1 MTVFPPAHQNS
12 HPFQK
17 QRIRLSIGSS
27 GADFLIANGNLY
39 RYTGAGGNHWSWTV
53 VRTVSYENSG
63 TFARWTVARSDLKS
77 PVSIKVTA
85 KLNKPLESTATMTQ
99 TFQSTFA
106 ALPRNPLKW
115 PFSSTSI
122 WNMPI
127 GSAAKY
133 VPAKLPA
140 IPSNNVW
147 APMPQLDIELVVLR
161 PDEVKTPLYYNGTG
175 WNVGN
180 RCTPSTRL
188 LASLPMPS
196 SFLVA
201 NSTGNNGAAFLEA
214 DRRTMIQT
222 QPLARCT
229 VGGPATGLLTFLPV
243 DLYSDGMLG
252 AHGGSALSTL
262 GGTLRIGELRPGG
275 SPPRHTLKL
284 NVDPQEVF
292 YPCKVITDCYRWP
305 SKTADAGAVG
315 TYGKKNPFPNP
326 ALKMGSLLAIPA
338 SVSLTSL
345 GLETL
350 PAKQLAW
357 TLQNF
362 GIYIVDST
370 GGAAYA
376 ISAEEGPDGSF
387 ANQFKAD
394 WGFPIEGRVRDNTPW
409 TRDFQKL
416 ITALHV
422 VDNNTVNT
430 IGGGGTPLQTLAPAL
445 P

>member
-1 MTVFPPAHQNS
+1 LTVFPPAHQNS

-275 SPPRHTLKL
+275 SPPRHT
-284 NVDPQEVF
+284 E
-292 YPCKVITDCYRWP
+292 
-305 SKTADAGAVG
+305 
-315 TYGKKNPFPNP
+315 
-326 ALKMGSLLAIPA
+326 
-338 SVSLTSL
+338 
-345 GLETL
+345 
-350 PAKQLAW
+350 
-357 TLQNF
+357 
-362 GIYIVDST
+362 
-370 GGAAYA
+370 
-376 ISAEEGPDGSF
+376 
-387 ANQFKAD
+387 
-394 WGFPIEGRVRDNTPW
+394 IEC
-409 TRDFQKL
+409 
-416 ITALHV
+416 
-422 VDNNTVNT
+422 
-430 IGGGGTPLQTLAPAL
+430 
-445 P
+445 